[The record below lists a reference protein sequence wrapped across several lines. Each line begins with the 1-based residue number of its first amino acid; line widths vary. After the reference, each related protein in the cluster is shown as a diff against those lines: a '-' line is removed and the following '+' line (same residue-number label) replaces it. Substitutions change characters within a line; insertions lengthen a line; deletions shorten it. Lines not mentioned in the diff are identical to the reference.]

1 MKKRKVV
8 YSTRPDAAVNRP
20 APPKKVVSAPPN
32 TQTIRVWLDKKR
44 RRGKKVSVARGF
56 QLSAED
62 MKVLQKSLKKLCG
75 AGGTVKGNEIEI
87 QGDHRDKIIAEL
99 SKLGYKVKRAGGS

>member
-20 APPKKVVSAPPN
+20 APPKKVVSAPPAA
-32 TQTIRVWLDKKR
+32 QTIRVWLDRKR
-44 RRGKKVSVARGF
+44 RRGKTVSVARGF

-62 MKVLQKSLKKLCG
+62 MKALQKSLKKLCG
-75 AGGTVKGNEIEI
+75 AGGTVKGDEIEI
-87 QGDHRDKIIAEL
+87 QGDHREKIIAEL
-99 SKLGYKVKRAGGS
+99 SRLGFKVKRAGG

>member
-20 APPKKVVSAPPN
+20 APSKRVVSAPPSA
-32 TQTIRVWLDKKR
+32 QTIRVWLDRKR
-44 RRGKKVSVARGF
+44 RRGKTVSVARGF

-62 MKVLQKSLKKLCG
+62 MKALQKSLKKLCG

-99 SKLGYKVKRAGGS
+99 SKLGYNVKRAGG